1 MSREPAVTDPEVVA
15 KKLAAAPTLK
25 LPPPPQY
32 DLLPDG
38 RVANYRMQSMGLFRK
53 ARNRIGQLLYNMVIT
68 YIPSHHVR
76 LAYLRLFGAT
86 LGKGVA
92 VNRGT
97 TILDIEFL
105 TIGDDSTVGARCMLD
120 ARAGLYLGN
129 NVILASDVQMLGGG
143 HDINHPDFLPVPNP
157 TVVEDYVWIAS
168 RAMTLPCHIG
178 RGAVVAA
185 QAVVIKDVG
194 ELEVVGGNPA
204 KVIAKR
210 NPIGLQYSGRFRAPF
225 W

>member
-1 MSREPAVTDPEVVA
+1 MSRPPAVTDPQIVA
-15 KKLAAAPTLK
+15 RKIAAAPGLRM
-25 LPPPPQY
+25 PPPPKY

-38 RVANYRMQSMGLFRK
+38 RVENYRMQDMGVLRK
-53 ARNRIGQLLYNMVIT
+53 ARNRVGQLLYNMVIT
-68 YIPSHHVR
+68 YLPSHHLR
-76 LAYLRLFGAT
+76 LAYLRAFGAKI
-86 LGKGVA
+86 GKGSS

-105 TIGDDSTVGARCMLD
+105 TIGEDCCVGARCMLD
-120 ARAGLYLGN
+120 ARAGLYLGD
-129 NVILASDVQMLGGG
+129 NVILASDVHMLGGG

-194 ELEVVGGNPA
+194 ALEIVGGNPA
-204 KVIAKR
+204 RVIAKR
-210 NPIGLQYSGRFRAPF
+210 DPEALKYSGRFRAPF

>member
-1 MSREPAVTDPEVVA
+1 M
-15 KKLAAAPTLK
+15 L
-25 LPPPPQY
+25 
-32 DLLPDG
+32 
-38 RVANYRMQSMGLFRK
+38 
-53 ARNRIGQLLYNMVIT
+53 IT

-86 LGKGVA
+86 IGKGSS

-97 TILDIEFL
+97 TILDIEFFL
-105 TIGDDSTVGARCMLD
+105 TIGEDCCVGARCMLD

-129 NVILASDVQMLGGG
+129 NVILASDVHMLGGG
-143 HDINHPDFLPVPNP
+143 HDINHPRLPAGAQPDGGRGLRVDRQPGHDAAVPH
-157 TVVEDYVWIAS
+157 
-168 RAMTLPCHIG
+168 R

-194 ELEVVGGNPA
+194 ALEIVGGNPA
-204 KVIAKR
+204 RVIAKR
-210 NPIGLQYSGRFRAPF
+210 DPEALKYSGRFRAPF

>member
-1 MSREPAVTDPEVVA
+1 VSREPAVTDPEVVA
-15 KKLAAAPTLK
+15 AKLAAAPTLK
-25 LPPPPQY
+25 LPPAPKY
-32 DLLPDG
+32 DLQPDG
-38 RVANYRMQSMGLFRK
+38 RVANYRMQNMGVLRK
-53 ARNRIGQLLYNMVIT
+53 ARNRIGQLLYNMLVT
-68 YIPSHHVR
+68 HIPSHAIR
-76 LAYLRLFGAT
+76 LTYLRMFGAT
-86 LGKGVA
+86 IGKGSS

-105 TIGDDSTVGARCMLD
+105 TIGANSAVGQRCMLD
-120 ARAGLYLGN
+120 ARAGLWLGD
-129 NVILASDVQMLGGG
+129 NVILASDVQLLGGG

-210 NPIGLQYSGRFRAPF
+210 NPDALQYSGRFRAPF